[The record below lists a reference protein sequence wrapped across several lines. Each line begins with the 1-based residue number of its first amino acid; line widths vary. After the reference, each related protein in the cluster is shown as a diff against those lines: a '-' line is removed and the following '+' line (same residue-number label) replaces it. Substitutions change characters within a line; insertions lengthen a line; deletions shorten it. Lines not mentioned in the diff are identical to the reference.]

1 MAQIKHPILCGML
14 TSKLYIKGVPAAWD
28 RVLPVPQFLQA
39 LSSLKRFIVC
49 WLGGWPGLKSFCQ
62 CTLWL
67 AYQLPKCVIF
77 FYSTVRLHKCYLFR
91 EDFWYNSPADNP
103 FSSIKRAKVVQVLH
117 GLRRFST
124 AEHSWHFGVEGQ
136 CPDVV
141 PFAVMIITSWGG
153 GLCGC
158 SEKQIVFHVVVV
170 DFVVV
175 FIERKQKTKIWYSFF
190 LYSNSCNPCSVYKH
204 LH

>member
-1 MAQIKHPILCGML
+1 MCLH
-14 TSKLYIKGVPAAWD
+14 

-49 WLGGWPGLKSFCQ
+49 WLGGWPGLKSFCL

-67 AYQLPKCVIF
+67 AYQLPKCVIY

-124 AEHSWHFGVEGQ
+124 AEHGWHFGVEGQ

-153 GLCGC
+153 GGAYVAAVKNRLCFMLLLLILLLFLLK
-158 SEKQIVFHVVVV
+158 ENKKQKSGIAFFYIPTHVIHVVYINIYIKWYLLEWMVMCL
-170 DFVVV
+170 
-175 FIERKQKTKIWYSFF
+175 KIK
-190 LYSNSCNPCSVYKH
+190 LC
-204 LH
+204 